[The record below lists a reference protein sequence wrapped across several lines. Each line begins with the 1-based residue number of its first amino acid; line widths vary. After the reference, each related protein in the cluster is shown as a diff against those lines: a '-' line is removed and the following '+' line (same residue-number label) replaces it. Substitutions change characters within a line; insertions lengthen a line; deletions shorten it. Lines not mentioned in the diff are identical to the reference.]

1 MNNQDQLI
9 EIFQKTGALLEGH
22 FILTSG
28 RHSPTYFQ
36 CAKVLQYPEYL
47 QKFSNE
53 IVNYFQDINVDIV
66 ITPAV
71 GGIVLGTEIGRQLNK
86 QTIFAEREQ
95 GIMTLRRGFEINPET
110 NVLVIEDVITTG
122 GSVSEVIELVNNS
135 GANVVGVGVLVDR
148 SGGKVKLHE
157 KQFCV
162 TELEAVSYGDDQI
175 PEDLA
180 NIPVLKP
187 GSRSKMKKTITLI
200 MIGSIIMTSCEKQP
214 DVAVVS
220 TRYGDMVLE
229 FYPEV
234 AEKHVDSFL
243 THARNGYFNGTT
255 FHRVIPGFV
264 IQGGDPNSKSDDRS
278 THGMGG
284 HAANFYGIGQEDD
297 SNSWMLPAEFNS
309 RPHLTGTLSMARSQ
323 SPNSAGSQFF
333 ICAGPTPQLD
343 NQYTVFGQVVE
354 GLDVIQKIVNSPRD
368 RRDNP
373 KDKVEMNVSVMP
385 RDEALDD

>member
-1 MNNQDQLI
+1 
-9 EIFQKTGALLEGH
+9 
-22 FILTSG
+22 
-28 RHSPTYFQ
+28 
-36 CAKVLQYPEYL
+36 
-47 QKFSNE
+47 
-53 IVNYFQDINVDIV
+53 
-66 ITPAV
+66 
-71 GGIVLGTEIGRQLNK
+71 
-86 QTIFAEREQ
+86 
-95 GIMTLRRGFEINPET
+95 
-110 NVLVIEDVITTG
+110 
-122 GSVSEVIELVNNS
+122 
-135 GANVVGVGVLVDR
+135 
-148 SGGKVKLHE
+148 
-157 KQFCV
+157 
-162 TELEAVSYGDDQI
+162 
-175 PEDLA
+175 
-180 NIPVLKP
+180 
-187 GSRSKMKKTITLI
+187 MKKTITLI

-309 RPHLTGTLSMARSQ
+309 RPHLTGSLSMARSQ

>member
-1 MNNQDQLI
+1 
-9 EIFQKTGALLEGH
+9 
-22 FILTSG
+22 
-28 RHSPTYFQ
+28 
-36 CAKVLQYPEYL
+36 
-47 QKFSNE
+47 
-53 IVNYFQDINVDIV
+53 
-66 ITPAV
+66 
-71 GGIVLGTEIGRQLNK
+71 
-86 QTIFAEREQ
+86 
-95 GIMTLRRGFEINPET
+95 
-110 NVLVIEDVITTG
+110 
-122 GSVSEVIELVNNS
+122 
-135 GANVVGVGVLVDR
+135 
-148 SGGKVKLHE
+148 
-157 KQFCV
+157 
-162 TELEAVSYGDDQI
+162 
-175 PEDLA
+175 
-180 NIPVLKP
+180 
-187 GSRSKMKKTITLI
+187 MKKIITLI

-309 RPHLTGTLSMARSQ
+309 RPHLTGSLSMARSQ

-343 NQYTVFGQVVE
+343 NQYTVFGQVVK